1 MRASH
6 LVSGWVADVRATT
19 AASAHTSTPRPTKRD
34 DAGPR
39 RATDPSIARTRVV
52 TCPPL
57 SPSHAPAASRTVPG
71 AAAGWCCLAV
81 CVALSLSAL
90 PI

>member
-57 SPSHAPAASRTVPG
+57 
-71 AAAGWCCLAV
+71 LAV
-81 CVALSLSAL
+81 ARTCRLAHRPRCRRRLVLPRCVRGSLSAL